1 MDHCPS
7 FVDDDAEGKSGGT
20 ESSRTFLWDAGSSH
34 GAPLCLLGWP
44 QKPPRKLRCRAPARF

>member
-34 GAPLCLLGWP
+34 GAPLCFT
-44 QKPPRKLRCRAPARF
+44 RMATEAPA